1 MTSAHGDTPVSRP
14 WGEESEADLDRGED
28 RYLDRDLVVP
38 VVRGECEDYS
48 RRRGEHVRL
57 SPVVD
62 IV

>member
-1 MTSAHGDTPVSRP
+1 MRTETLPSAGPG
-14 WGEESEADLDRGED
+14 GEESEADLDRAED